1 MKILKYCLTTI
12 GLLIANQASADIDFI
27 PNIPTSDV
35 LFQSSPFETAQGLSG
50 NTQQVFGFR
59 AADPVGT
66 EGTRTRGQSFTFATG
81 TGNTYDISTLA
92 VSLADPIGNTSS
104 FRPDGLLSLTVF
116 EWDSGDPD
124 NFNGWL
130 AGNGGDFSTGH
141 TQLFSAAFPI
151 LSTDT
156 WTGDDLLEV
165 TFDPAG
171 PQLQLTDGT
180 SYGFLFRYQL
190 STLVD
195 AAGNPLTGDVTIPF
209 DVRQDLNLNGALLNT
224 DSSSSF
230 ANASN
235 GVSTPRDLNF
245 TFTGTEAVPES
256 SSMILLGLG
265 AIGFVSRRR
274 R

>member
-1 MKILKYCLTTI
+1 VWPDY
-12 GLLIANQASADIDFI
+12 
-27 PNIPTSDV
+27 
-35 LFQSSPFETAQGLSG
+35 
-50 NTQQVFGFR
+50 R
-59 AADPVGT
+59 A
-66 EGTRTRGQSFTFATG
+66 FATG

-245 TFTGTEAVPES
+245 TFTGTEAVPEP